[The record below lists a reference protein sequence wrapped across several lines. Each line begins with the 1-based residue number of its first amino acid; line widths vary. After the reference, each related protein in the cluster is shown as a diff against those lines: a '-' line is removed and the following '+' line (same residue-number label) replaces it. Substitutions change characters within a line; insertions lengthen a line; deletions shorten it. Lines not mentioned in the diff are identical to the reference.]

1 MVREKARKR
10 KEIIPVS
17 HLRHT
22 SDKACNVKASPNNRL
37 SRRLTASAPA
47 SLPLPAAAETSR

>member
-1 MVREKARKR
+1 MEREKARKQ

-22 SDKACNVKASPNNRL
+22 SDKACNVKASPNKGVQP
-37 SRRLTASAPA
+37 TAYSVRSSVAPA
-47 SLPLPAAAETSR
+47 SSGG